1 MDALARKHL
10 EERVE
15 KEVSIMLLEGD
26 RDYLQGLSRAALLEV
41 LEKELR
47 FLGFYSY
54 EDRETP
60 VLIRDLLDRELD
72 QWWQKPAVRLQ
83 LTGPSPLLFK
93 FSSESSGMPKNQINT
108 IFQLVPPLAQNWH
121 QLAWESMGAPDS
133 AEAENTQ
140 HHNFAQTD

>member
-15 KEVSIMLLEGD
+15 KKVSTILIEGD
-26 RDYLQGLSRAALLEV
+26 QDYLQGLSRDALLEV

-47 FLGFYSY
+47 FLGFYSH

-60 VLIRDLLDRELD
+60 VLIRDLLERKLD
-72 QWWQKPAVRLQ
+72 EWWQKPTLWVRLTKSPP
-83 LTGPSPLLFK
+83 LTVE
-93 FSSESSGMPKNQINT
+93 FSSTGGDSLETET
-108 IFQLVPPLAQNWH
+108 IHHFNF
-121 QLAWESMGAPDS
+121 APIWKSISIGSADS